1 MWPVILNV
9 ASTLKALKFTGSHV
23 HCKCG
28 NIMEMVH
35 DRDIISLLHWNVTA
49 AGWQVTLCDPI

>member
-9 ASTLKALKFTGSHV
+9 ASTLKDLKFTGSHV
-23 HCKCG
+23 HCKSG

-35 DRDIISLLHWNVTA
+35 DRDIILHWNVTS
-49 AGWQVTLCDPI
+49 AGWQV